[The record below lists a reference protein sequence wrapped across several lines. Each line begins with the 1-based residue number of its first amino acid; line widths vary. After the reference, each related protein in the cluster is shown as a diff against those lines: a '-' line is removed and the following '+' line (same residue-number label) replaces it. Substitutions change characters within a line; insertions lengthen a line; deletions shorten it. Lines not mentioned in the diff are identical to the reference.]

1 MENTLSIVS
10 KLHSWR
16 SMPYI
21 SQCQQV
27 KEQGRGKQRSVRV
40 LQAASRM
47 GYRTAIL
54 PAAMGMR
61 RLRSASNHASET
73 KKASPILALLL
84 CFFLPFMKKW
94 IATELHATRQRVQGG
109 YGLLPGKRKKKKNL
123 LATARYLIVA
133 PAAVSLIC
141 HWRENIQCSFQCW
154 RKKETQQTNNSYK
167 NRRQFHNQRKA

>member
-1 MENTLSIVS
+1 MGGRKMENTLSIVS

-73 KKASPILALLL
+73 KKSQPNSSTSLMFLLTIHEEMNCYRIAHNQAEGSRRIWASSWE
-84 CFFLPFMKKW
+84 KKEKEKS
-94 IATELHATRQRVQGG
+94 AGNSQVPYCSTCSGQPDLS
-109 YGLLPGKRKKKKNL
+109 LKRK
-123 LATARYLIVA
+123 Y
-133 PAAVSLIC
+133 SM
-141 HWRENIQCSFQCW
+141 
-154 RKKETQQTNNSYK
+154 
-167 NRRQFHNQRKA
+167 